1 MIRFVLVAAGLCLGA
16 SVVLAQ
22 SEDPITMR
30 QDLMKANGRAAKT
43 ATALVRG
50 QAPFELAKAQE
61 VLQTYVNTADKFGAL
76 FPETSKTG
84 HDTTAA
90 PKIWED
96 KAGFEAAIAKFG
108 ADARKGLA
116 DTKDLETFKVA
127 FTAVGRNCSSCHE
140 TFRIKKN

>member
-1 MIRFVLVAAGLCLGA
+1 MIRFVVVAAGLFLGA
-16 SVVLAQ
+16 TVVLAQ
-22 SEDPITMR
+22 SEDPVALR

-43 ATALVRG
+43 ATAMVRG
-50 QAPFELAKAQE
+50 QEPFDLAKAQE
-61 VLQTYVNTADKFGAL
+61 VLKTYVNTADKFGAL

-108 ADARKGLA
+108 ADARKGLT

-140 TFRIKKN
+140 TFRIRKN